1 MEIKN
6 MKEENKKTKVRNVTV
21 DAEFIR
27 KAIVMR
33 NRQKTFFS
41 SRNPALIPLCKDA
54 EAAFDK
60 MLAEIVRD
68 LESVVRQ
75 VEDALQSE
83 LL

>member
-21 DAEFIR
+21 D
-27 KAIVMR
+27 
-33 NRQKTFFS
+33 
-41 SRNPALIPLCKDA
+41 
-54 EAAFDK
+54 
-60 MLAEIVRD
+60 IVRD